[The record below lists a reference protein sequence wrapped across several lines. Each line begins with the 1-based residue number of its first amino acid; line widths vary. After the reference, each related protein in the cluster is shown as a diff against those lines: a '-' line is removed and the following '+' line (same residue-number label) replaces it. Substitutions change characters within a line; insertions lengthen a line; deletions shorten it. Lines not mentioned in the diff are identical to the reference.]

1 MEYYHA
7 EIITNSKNPLT
18 YRECRLWAQRYVL
31 ACDHHGTVRIIRDL
45 QHGGWKC
52 RISFHF

>member
-1 MEYYHA
+1 MKYYHA

-31 ACDHHGTVRIIRDL
+31 TCDQYVTVRIVRDP

-52 RISFHF
+52 RITFR